1 MPNRH
6 QGETR
11 TVYRSYDDLAA
22 VSVWDLGREI
32 LGLGPQGR
40 LNACEAVVDRHCL
53 QHGLDTALICR
64 DYQGNRHTL
73 TFQDLRDGTARF
85 ASVLC
90 ELGLEF
96 GDRVFTLLEPV
107 PELYFALLGTLRVG
121 GIAGPLFSAFGAEAI
136 RDRLR
141 DSGARFLVTAP
152 QHLHKVREAMPG
164 LPALESVLVI
174 GDAATEGRE
183 IRLSDLLGRACGH
196 VPCRATALDDPMLLH
211 YSSGTTGR
219 PKGVL
224 HVHEAVVGHA
234 ATAAVVLDLQPGDI
248 YWCTAD
254 PGWVTGTSYGVFGPW
269 ANGVTQV
276 AYVGGFSSEAWY
288 QVIAEEGVTV
298 WYTSPTAL
306 RMLMRDG
313 TEVVR
318 RYDLSSLRH
327 ICSVG
332 EPLNPEVIRWA
343 SEAFG
348 LTVHDTWWQT
358 ETGCMQICN
367 YPFMRIRPGSMGR
380 PLVPGGAAVVDP
392 RDATELPPGQE
403 GLIALRPPWPSMFR
417 AYWGRED
424 LYEAKFRNGWYVTE
438 DRAYTDADGY
448 FWFVGRDDDV
458 INTSGHLV
466 GPFEVESA
474 LLEHPAVAEAAAFSV
489 PAEDTGEAVVAKVV
503 LVAGHAAD
511 RGLLRDLKTMVRRQV
526 GPYAVPRQIEVVD
539 RLPRTRS
546 GKIMR
551 RVARAEYLGLPVGDT
566 SGLEE

>member
-1 MPNRH
+1 MM
-6 QGETR
+6 
-11 TVYRSYDDLAA
+11 A
-22 VSVWDLGREI
+22 VPIWDIGWEV
-32 LGLGPQGR
+32 LGLGSRDQ
-40 LNACEAVVDRHCL
+40 LNACHAVVDRHCA
-53 QHGLDTALICR
+53 QGDARTALIWR
-64 DYQGNRHTL
+64 DYQGSRQTL
-73 TFQDLRDGTARF
+73 TFQDLRDTTSRF
-85 ASVLC
+85 ASALL
-90 ELGLEF
+90 ELGLES

-107 PELYFALLGTLRVG
+107 PELYTALLGAIRAG
-121 GIAGPLFSAFGAEAI
+121 GIAGPMFPGFGTDAI
-136 RDRLR
+136 RDRLQ
-141 DSGARFLVTAP
+141 DSGARFLVTAAH
-152 QHLHKVREAMPG
+152 HLHKVREALKG
-164 LPALESVLVI
+164 LSALQNVLVV
-174 GDAATEGRE
+174 GDAAAEGSE
-183 IRLSDLLGRACGH
+183 VRLADLLSHASAD
-196 VPCRATALDDPMLLH
+196 VPCRPTSPDNPMLLH

-234 ATAAVVLDLQPGDI
+234 ATARVVLDLQPNDI

-288 QVIAEEGVTV
+288 QVIAQERVTV

-313 TEVVR
+313 TQVAR
-318 RYDLSSLRH
+318 GFDLSSLRH

-367 YPFMRIRPGSMGR
+367 YPFMRIKPGSMGR
-380 PLVPGGAAVVDP
+380 PLVAAGAAVIDP
-392 RDATELPPGQE
+392 KTHEELPAGRE
-403 GLIALRPPWPSMFR
+403 GLIALRPQWPSMFR
-417 AYWGRED
+417 AYWGRYE
-424 LYEAKFRNGWYVTE
+424 LYAARFRNGWYVTE
-438 DRAYTDADGY
+438 DRAYVDTDGY

-474 LLEHPAVAEAAAFSV
+474 LIEHPAVAEAAAFSV

-503 LVAGHAAD
+503 LIAGHDPD
-511 RGLLRDLKTMVRRQV
+511 RSLVRDLKTLVRREV

-551 RVARAEYLGLPVGDT
+551 RVARAQYLGLPVGDT